1 MSQKKQGR
9 ANGKSGGS
17 GVSRRNALWLRKRE
31 GERPLVVALV
41 ACVCVIAI
49 VAGYLLQ
56 GSALLD
62 GRAASGEAAQSAIQ
76 LSEIMSENG
85 STLFSNS
92 GDAPD
97 WIEIVNSGSTSVNL
111 SKYSLLV
118 ESNINKVFVFPD
130 VSIAPGE

>member
-1 MSQKKQGR
+1 MSQKKQSR
-9 ANGKSGGS
+9 AKGKSGGS
-17 GVSRRNALWLRKRE
+17 GVTKRNAHWLRSQER
-31 GERPLVVALV
+31 ERPLAVALM

-56 GSALLD
+56 GSALLE

-97 WIEIVNSGSTSVNL
+97 
-111 SKYSLLV
+111 
-118 ESNINKVFVFPD
+118 
-130 VSIAPGE
+130 